1 MIIEALKIM
10 TNSAQKRSDG
20 TTDAEII
27 FAIDEI
33 SDDDATAIIADITQD
48 EAWIATDVTETVSL
62 DEWK

>member
-1 MIIEALKIM
+1 M
-10 TNSAQKRSDG
+10 TNSAQKGNNG

-48 EAWIATDVTETVSL
+48 EAWIATDVTETVL
-62 DEWK
+62 LAEWA